1 MTGRHRIAACC
12 LALALAACRQTV
24 VFNRADGSLPA
35 DLAAYCLDGD
45 RDVLQYT
52 QRPPNVIVA
61 LDRSASMN
69 APFGAVTEIRAAL
82 ATLDDVS
89 ARYQTSVRF
98 GFVEFPGV
106 VSTAYCSDD
115 YRCCAGKVTPP
126 FSDYQA
132 FQFAAHNCDQPSFSC
147 TTTSEERPTT
157 EALRACFNAYSES
170 GPLKGNRY
178 VLLVTDGAPTCGGS
192 GCSAAQMITNLRGA
206 NVMTFVVVLGNV
218 TNDDCLSTMALS
230 GGADIGMSPFYHS
243 AISPETLNIAVSKIV
258 GTIAEDACRLE
269 LRDPAADPD
278 QVSLFLDSDRI
289 VKGGP
294 NGWDFADKDRKWI
307 TLQGAACERLH
318 AAPAGALDVYR
329 CSERR

>member
-12 LALALAACRQTV
+12 LALALGACRQTV
-24 VFNRADGSLPA
+24 VFDRADGSLPD
-35 DLAAYCLDGD
+35 DLADYCLDGD

-61 LDRSASMN
+61 LDRSSSMN
-69 APFGAVTEIRAAL
+69 APFGAVTEIKAAL

-115 YRCCAGKVTPP
+115 YRCCAGRVTPP

-132 FQFAAHNCDQPSFSC
+132 FQFAAHNCDQPSFAC
-147 TTTSEERPTT
+147 ATTSDERPTA
-157 EALRACFNAYSES
+157 EALRACFDAYAQAGS
-170 GPLKGNRY
+170 PKGNRY

-192 GCSAAQMITNLRGA
+192 GCPAQTMVGNLRDA

-218 TNDDCLSTMALS
+218 ANNACLRDMALA
-230 GGADIGMSPFYHS
+230 GGADTKTSPFYHS
-243 AISPETLNIAVSKIV
+243 AISPETLSATVSKIV
-258 GTIAEDACRLE
+258 GTIAEDACTLE
-269 LRDPAADPD
+269 LWDPVTDPD
-278 QVSLFLDSDRI
+278 QISLFLDTARI
-289 VKGGP
+289 ARGGP
-294 NGWDFADKDRKWI
+294 NGWDFADKDRSWI
-307 TLQGAACERLH
+307 TLQGAACEQLH
-318 AAPAGALDVYR
+318 AASAGALDVYR
-329 CSERR
+329 CSVHR